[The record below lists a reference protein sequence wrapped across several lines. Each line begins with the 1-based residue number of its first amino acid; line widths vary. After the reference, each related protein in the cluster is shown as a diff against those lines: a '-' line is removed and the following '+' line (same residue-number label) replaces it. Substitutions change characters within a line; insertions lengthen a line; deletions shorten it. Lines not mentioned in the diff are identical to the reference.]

1 MSTDSLVISINSF
14 ARVMGISRGLA
25 YDLARRDELPVPV
38 IRLGR
43 RMVLSRKA
51 VEALLEA
58 GKQLGPEVENEHG
71 PSHPCFFSWS
81 PEAGKI

>member
-1 MSTDSLVISINSF
+1 MSIPEF
-14 ARVMGISRGLA
+14 ARACSISRALA
-25 YDLARRDELPVPV
+25 YDLARRNELPVPV

-58 GKQLGPEVENEHG
+58 GTELGAEM
-71 PSHPCFFSWS
+71 SH
-81 PEAGKI
+81 AKG